1 MSLESPTGAGTSCN
15 GPSRGSARAIHSAL
29 ARQGRTDLS
38 RIIKASGS
46 CARSRTASRARGA
59 VAAHGLSV
67 DVVQSIAGL
76 NASDVRL
83 DAPRGSRTREGGR
96 QLRDRAL
103 KRSAKATSAAR
114 SAASLPERQE
124 EAGSGKREGRRKPA
138 LFLFAPSRRFP
149 GTSHFWPGERRRSQ
163 FAVCS
168 FPPPASRFPLPAM
181 IQLIDVYKAF
191 GPKRVL
197 EGFTLDVVE
206 GETMVI
212 IGYSGTGKSV
222 AIKHIVGLLEP
233 DSGQVIVDGLEVPTL
248 SRRELY
254 QLRARIG
261 YVFQFAALFD
271 SFSIGEN
278 VAMGLR
284 KQQELSEREIA
295 DRVHEAL
302 DLVDLP
308 NVAERFPAEL
318 SGGMRKRVG
327 IARAIA
333 LRPKY
338 ILYDE
343 PTTGLDPVTSA
354 VIDQLM
360 VRMRDRLGVTS
371 IVITH
376 DMRSAYTVGT
386 RIAMLYQGRVRAVGS
401 VDEIK
406 HATDPI
412 VRQFV
417 DGRPTLEPEVA
428 ARGA

>member
-1 MSLESPTGAGTSCN
+1 
-15 GPSRGSARAIHSAL
+15 
-29 ARQGRTDLS
+29 
-38 RIIKASGS
+38 
-46 CARSRTASRARGA
+46 
-59 VAAHGLSV
+59 
-67 DVVQSIAGL
+67 
-76 NASDVRL
+76 
-83 DAPRGSRTREGGR
+83 
-96 QLRDRAL
+96 
-103 KRSAKATSAAR
+103 
-114 SAASLPERQE
+114 
-124 EAGSGKREGRRKPA
+124 
-138 LFLFAPSRRFP
+138 
-149 GTSHFWPGERRRSQ
+149 
-163 FAVCS
+163 
-168 FPPPASRFPLPAM
+168 M
-181 IQLIDVYKAF
+181 IQLIDVYKSF

-233 DSGQVIVDGLEVPTL
+233 DSGSVKVDDLEVPSL

-271 SFSIGEN
+271 SFTIGEN

-284 KQQELSEREIA
+284 KQQELTEREIQE
-295 DRVHEAL
+295 RVYEAL

-308 NVAERFPAEL
+308 NVELRYPAEL

-360 VRMRDRLGVTS
+360 IRMRDRLGVTS

-386 RIAMLYQGRVRAVGS
+386 RIAMLYEGRIRQVGS
-401 VDEIK
+401 VEEIQ
-406 HATDPI
+406 HTSDPV
-412 VRQFV
+412 VRQFIE
-417 DGRPTLEPEVA
+417 GRPTLDPEIQEQQA
-428 ARGA
+428 

>member
-1 MSLESPTGAGTSCN
+1 M
-15 GPSRGSARAIHSAL
+15 I
-29 ARQGRTDLS
+29 
-38 RIIKASGS
+38 
-46 CARSRTASRARGA
+46 
-59 VAAHGLSV
+59 
-67 DVVQSIAGL
+67 
-76 NASDVRL
+76 RL
-83 DAPRGSRTREGGR
+83 IE
-96 QLRDRAL
+96 
-103 KRSAKATSAAR
+103 
-114 SAASLPERQE
+114 
-124 EAGSGKREGRRKPA
+124 
-138 LFLFAPSRRFP
+138 
-149 GTSHFWPGERRRSQ
+149 
-163 FAVCS
+163 
-168 FPPPASRFPLPAM
+168 
-181 IQLIDVYKAF
+181 VYKAF

-197 EGFTLDVVE
+197 EGFSLDVSE

-212 IGYSGTGKSV
+212 VGYSGSGKSV

-233 DSGQVIVDGLEVPTL
+233 DSGEVWVDGLEVPRL

-254 QLRARIG
+254 ELRARIG

-271 SFSIGEN
+271 SLSIGDN

-284 KQQELSEREIA
+284 KQKDLSEREIH

-308 NVAERFPAEL
+308 SVAERFPAEL

-360 VRMRDRLGVTS
+360 IRMREKLGVTS

-376 DMRSAYTVGT
+376 DMRSAYTVGS
-386 RIAMLYQGRVRAVGS
+386 RIAMLYQGRVQQVGS
-401 VDEIK
+401 VDEIR
-406 HATDPI
+406 HTADPI
-412 VRQFV
+412 VRQFIE
-417 DGRPTLEPEVA
+417 GRATLEAQPV
-428 ARGA
+428 

>member
-1 MSLESPTGAGTSCN
+1 M
-15 GPSRGSARAIHSAL
+15 I
-29 ARQGRTDLS
+29 
-38 RIIKASGS
+38 
-46 CARSRTASRARGA
+46 
-59 VAAHGLSV
+59 
-67 DVVQSIAGL
+67 
-76 NASDVRL
+76 RL
-83 DAPRGSRTREGGR
+83 
-96 QLRDRAL
+96 
-103 KRSAKATSAAR
+103 
-114 SAASLPERQE
+114 
-124 EAGSGKREGRRKPA
+124 
-138 LFLFAPSRRFP
+138 
-149 GTSHFWPGERRRSQ
+149 
-163 FAVCS
+163 V
-168 FPPPASRFPLPAM
+168 
-181 IQLIDVYKAF
+181 DVYKAF

-233 DSGQVIVDGLEVPTL
+233 DSGSVEVDGLEVPKL

-271 SFSIGEN
+271 SFTIGEN

-284 KQQELSEREIA
+284 KQQELDNKEIR

-308 NVAERFPAEL
+308 NVENRFPAEL

-386 RIAMLYQGRVRAVGS
+386 RIAMLYEGRIRQVGS
-401 VDEIK
+401 VDEIQ
-406 HATDPI
+406 HSTDPV
-412 VRQFV
+412 VRQFIE
-417 DGRPTLEPEVA
+417 GKATLDPEVA
-428 ARGA
+428 EQGA